1 MKMKTSITFLTLA
14 LSIFSF
20 QLLNAQSW
28 EEQAI
33 GVLPV
38 NYGVFDISV
47 VDENIVWAV
56 AFDQTIGSAVP
67 LNHITKVIKTVDGGL
82 TWESF
87 DIEEAG
93 GRISFDIEAFDSNTA
108 FITTQDYNN
117 GSGRGVFKTEDGG
130 DTWVE
135 KFNNIAAG
143 VWIRFFNE
151 QDGVIINRGSMA
163 TTQDGGESW
172 QTVPFSNIPFFQGDE
187 FTLLTSGNNSC
198 QVTGNHIWF
207 GTNKGRVY
215 RSKDKGFTWDAFN
228 TSLGSNAIILS
239 VAFRDSLNGIALDG
253 NTSFASFAKT
263 TNGGESWTDIA
274 PSLGKSIA
282 NVAHV
287 PATDSVLIGTSPTLI
302 PANNG
307 VSVYSTNFGKNWQTI
322 STGIPF
328 GGTQFISPN
337 IGWTSRARITSSNQP
352 AMLKWQGDIFVN
364 STDVETQNEVE
375 VFPNPSAD
383 YIIVNAPKALKAYR
397 LSTMSGKVVQSN
409 QLNFKE
415 ARIDFQYLGLG
426 TYVLEIIFEDDSR
439 LSKKVFKVN

>member
-1 MKMKTSITFLTLA
+1 MMRALMINFTIV

-20 QLLNAQSW
+20 HLLSAQSW

-33 GVLPV
+33 GVLPI
-38 NYGVFDISV
+38 NYGIFDISV

-56 AFDQTIGSAVP
+56 AYDQTIGFTIP

-87 DIEEAG
+87 DIEEAE

-151 QDGVIINRGSMA
+151 QEGIIINRGSMA

-172 QTVPFSNIPFFQGDE
+172 QIVPLSSIPFFQEDE
-187 FTLLTSGNNSC
+187 STIINSGNNSC
-198 QVTGNHIWF
+198 QVIGNHIWF

-215 RSKDKGFTWDAFN
+215 RSDDKGFTWDASS
-228 TSLGSNAIILS
+228 TSLGSNATILS
-239 VAFRDSLNGIALDG
+239 VAFRDSLNGIAL
-253 NTSFASFAKT
+253 NSNATFASFAKT
-263 TNGGESWTDIA
+263 TNGGESWSVIP
-274 PSLGKSIA
+274 PSLGISLS

-287 PATDSVLIGTSPTLI
+287 PTTNGVLIGTSSTPI

-307 VSVYSTNFGKNWQTI
+307 VSVYSTDFGYSWETI
-322 STGIPF
+322 ATGIPF
-328 GGTQFISPN
+328 RGTQFISPN

-352 AMLKWQGDIFVN
+352 AMFKWQGDIFVN
-364 STDVETQNEVE
+364 STNVETQKEIE

-383 YIIVNAPKALKAYR
+383 YVFVKSPSTLKEYKLLTISGEII
-397 LSTMSGKVVQSN
+397 QSDK
-409 QLNFKE
+409 LDFSE
-415 ARIDFQYLGLG
+415 AIIDFQHLKLG
-426 TYVLEIIFEDDSR
+426 TYILELIFDDNSR
-439 LSKKVFKVN
+439 QSRKILKVN